1 MVKTRDSSYTL
12 CKGLVKNILEKNDHV
27 TFIKI
32 DILEINDLTIKTNI
46 NINDNIRSF
55 DIILNKKKKE
65 MQSL

>member
-12 CKGLVKNILEKNDHV
+12 CKGLVKNILEK
-27 TFIKI
+27 
-32 DILEINDLTIKTNI
+32 NDLTIKTNI